1 MVHSDSDLILHN
13 SSVLID
19 KEPISQD
26 LRDFLISLCSSR
38 EAIHR
43 YGSHRQLI
51 HQVQR
56 TIQVSYKYL
65 DCALT
70 LDESILMLYSIHLVL
85 FLI

>member
-1 MVHSDSDLILHN
+1 MKTKNPATPDFTGFAG
-13 SSVLID
+13 
-19 KEPISQD
+19 
-26 LRDFLISLCSSR
+26 FLISLCSSR

-43 YGSHRQLI
+43 YGCHRQLI

-65 DCALT
+65 DCALI

>member
-1 MVHSDSDLILHN
+1 MKTKIPQPL
-13 SSVLID
+13 
-19 KEPISQD
+19 ISQD
-26 LRDFLISLCSSR
+26 LREFLISLCSSR

-43 YGSHRQLI
+43 YGCHRQLI

-70 LDESILMLYSIHLVL
+70 RRINPDALFNPSCAVFLSDAKSDKML
-85 FLI
+85 